1 MIIFYYHPC
10 IEPSTMNVLVTGAT
24 GFIASQ
30 FVSDLLAEGH
40 TVTCCVRNVSF
51 AQDLFPQAQVI
62 PCDFIHD
69 QDPKLWVGRLKDID
83 AVINCVGIL
92 YHPNAQNIWAI
103 HYATPRALFDACMVS
118 GVKHIIQISA
128 LGVHAS
134 DSAYAQSK
142 KAADDYL
149 LNLPVASVILRPSLV
164 YGRGSYGGSSL
175 FRGLSGLPWYI
186 PVPGKGEQE
195 LQPIHLQDLSK
206 AVLALIDT
214 PADQSMVLNAVSN
227 ERISLKNI
235 LGHMRSWLG
244 FSKAKFL
251 FIPLSLIRLAA
262 LAGNLIPHSILNTV
276 SVKMLM
282 QNNVTSSEETQK
294 FHDQIG
300 FIPQPFSTGL
310 YREPSTVQDRWHARL
325 FFLKPLL
332 KISIAFIWL
341 FTAACCLFLYPVTAS
356 YELLAQVGVS
366 SFWQPVL
373 FYTACLLDAGIG
385 IAVLFNIQVQKTS
398 LLQIMLI
405 TGYTAVLTWKL
416 PYLWFEPFAPLA
428 KNIPLLA
435 AILIHLALETDR

>member
-1 MIIFYYHPC
+1 
-10 IEPSTMNVLVTGAT
+10 MNVLVTGAT

-30 FVSDLLAEGH
+30 FVTDLLAAGH
-40 TVTCCVRNVSF
+40 HVTCCVRNVSF
-51 AQDLFPQAQVI
+51 AQDLFPKARII

-69 QDPKLWVGRLKDID
+69 NDLDVWVKRLTNID

-103 HYATPRALFDACMVS
+103 HYNTPRALFDACVLS
-118 GVKHIIQISA
+118 GVKHVIQISA

-149 LNLPVASVILRPSLV
+149 LSLPVTSVILRPSLV

-214 PADQSMVLNAVSN
+214 PVEQSTVLNAVGH

-244 FSKAKFL
+244 FSKAKCL
-251 FIPLSLIRLAA
+251 FIPLSLIRLGA
-262 LAGNLIPHSILNTV
+262 LVGDLIPHSILNTI

-282 QNNVTSSEETQK
+282 QNNVTSAEETQK

-332 KISIAFIWL
+332 TISIAFIWL
-341 FTAACCLFLYPVTAS
+341 FTAVCCLFLYPKAAS
-356 YELLAQVGVS
+356 YELLAQVGVN
-366 SFWQPVL
+366 SFWQPIL
-373 FYTACLLDAGIG
+373 FYTACFMDAGIG
-385 IAVLFNIQVQKTS
+385 IAVLFNIQVKKTS
-398 LLQIMLI
+398 LLQVMLI
-405 TGYTAVLTWKL
+405 AGYTAILTWKL

-435 AILIHLALETDR
+435 AILIHLALEADR